1 MKQKIPVLWTVDGG
15 GMRGYM
21 VAIVHDYLQSKLPLP
36 LSHYITIVAGASTG
50 QGISSLIRAEEKDQQ
65 GWYEEHGPLIFTRKK
80 LATKVRVLLGQ
91 VGLVGYKYGKA
102 YLHEQLKKA
111 FKGLKLSDVRPTL
124 AMAYNPDTDQVWVM
138 SSEKAKLD
146 PDFDFDLADAT
157 LGSMAAPTYF
167 EPAEVTSKAGN
178 KYTLIDGG
186 VFAANP
192 TLMTL
197 AEYFKSHKG
206 CKELPYVI
214 SWGTGAEK
222 GKKSTLVGKMALMMV
237 ESIIGIQMSGS
248 FQVVDFIVNLLY
260 WFFDSEER
268 YIRLDFDSPGVKMD
282 DASPETMAKMKAVA
296 EKFIE
301 VNKGK
306 LDQIVE
312 RLMSNQEAA

>member
-21 VAIVHDYLQSKLPLP
+21 VAIVHDYLQSKLPRP

-65 GWYEEHGPLIFTRKK
+65 GWYEQHGPLIFTRKK
-80 LATKVRVLLGQ
+80 LATRIRVFAGQ
-91 VGLVGYKYGKA
+91 FGLVGYKYGKA

-111 FKGLKLSDVRPTL
+111 FKGLALSDVRPTL

-197 AEYFKSHKG
+197 AEYFKSHKD

-214 SWGTGAEK
+214 SWGTGARRV
-222 GKKSTLVGKMALMMV
+222 KKVHWWVRWL
-237 ESIIGIQMSGS
+237 
-248 FQVVDFIVNLLY
+248 
-260 WFFDSEER
+260 
-268 YIRLDFDSPGVKMD
+268 
-282 DASPETMAKMKAVA
+282 
-296 EKFIE
+296 
-301 VNKGK
+301 
-306 LDQIVE
+306 
-312 RLMSNQEAA
+312 